1 MKMLAM
7 ADTNGDKAIS
17 QAEFRASAE
26 ARFAKADANSDGTVT
41 AEERKGSR
49 RDGWR
54 KSAPPH
60 PTKRLTQAKRALLAR
75 SFLPFGDRVETGPEE
90 FSLLSSG
97 LFLACDLLIAERAL

>member
-7 ADTNGDKAIS
+7 ADSNGDKAVS
-17 QAEFRASAE
+17 AAEFRAAAE

-54 KSAPPH
+54 KQSPHAPAATPD
-60 PTKRLTQAKRALLAR
+60 A
-75 SFLPFGDRVETGPEE
+75 G
-90 FSLLSSG
+90 
-97 LFLACDLLIAERAL
+97 